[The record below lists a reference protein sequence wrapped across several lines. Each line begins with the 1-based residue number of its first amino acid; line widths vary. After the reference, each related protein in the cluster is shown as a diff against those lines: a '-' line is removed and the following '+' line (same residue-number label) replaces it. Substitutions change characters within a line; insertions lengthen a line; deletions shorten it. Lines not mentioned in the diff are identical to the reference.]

1 MKRGLFARWTATLA
15 QGTQLKPLGLVLMG
29 MAILGSG
36 LVAVGLPSVGF
47 GVLSLDFFL
56 LADFLT
62 AWLAKHRV
70 TALLSLLLGAV
81 LALVIYGVVVF
92 GLSVIFKQ

>member
-1 MKRGLFARWTATLA
+1 
-15 QGTQLKPLGLVLMG
+15 MG

-62 AWLAKHRV
+62 AWLAQHRV